1 MRFLLDTD
9 AAIALIKGRP
19 QAVEWLR
26 RRAPAEVV
34 ISSVSKAELY
44 YGARKSERVEHNL
57 GVLNRFFEP
66 LRSLTFDD
74 RAAEEY
80 GVIRADLERAGT
92 PIGPNDLLISA
103 LARSRDLTLVSLNRR
118 EFGWVAG
125 LRLTDFEGPDF

>member
-9 AAIALIKGRP
+9 AAISLIKGRP

-26 RRAPAEVV
+26 RRTPAEVV

-44 YGARKSERVEHNL
+44 YGARKSERVEYNL
-57 GVLNRFFEP
+57 GVLHRFFEP
-66 LRSLTFDD
+66 LRSLAFND

-80 GVIRADLERAGT
+80 GVIRADLERMGT
-92 PIGPNDLLISA
+92 PIGPNGLLISA

-118 EFGWVAG
+118 EFSRVAG
-125 LRLTDFEGPDF
+125 LRLTDFEDPA

>member
-9 AAIALIKGRP
+9 AAIALIKGKP

-57 GVLNRFFEP
+57 GVLHSFFGP

-74 RAAEEY
+74 RAAEEC
-80 GVIRADLERAGT
+80 GVVRADLERAGT

-118 EFGWVAG
+118 EFSRVAG
-125 LRLTDFEGPDF
+125 LRLTSFEGSV

>member
-1 MRFLLDTD
+1 MKFLLDTD

-44 YGARKSERVEHNL
+44 YGARKSERVEYNL

-103 LARSRDLTLVSLNRR
+103 LARSRDLTLVSLNRW
-118 EFGWVAG
+118 EFSRVAG
-125 LRLTDFEGPDF
+125 LRLIDFADPA

>member
-34 ISSVSKAELY
+34 ISSVSKAGLY

-92 PIGPNDLLISA
+92 PIGPNDLLIA
-103 LARSRDLTLVSLNRR
+103 TLARSRDLTLVSLNRR
-118 EFGWVAG
+118 EFSRVAG
-125 LRLTDFEGPDF
+125 LRLTGFEDSA